1 MISSRYGQLAGPHG
15 LLGTRYAK
23 LNNTGM
29 RRPIW
34 MELVE
39 SVEIANRKPRGSQR
53 QWLLP

>member
-1 MISSRYGQLAGPHG
+1 MISSRYSYG